1 MTVLSS
7 YVHIPY
13 REAGL
18 NRHHWVS
25 NTIHTMLRTVLNPK
39 NLHNSSLWLSGPEPL
54 VNYMNKE
61 YFNIQKSSIS
71 SGNQIIFQK
80 RGSSGFAH
88 QMLGACDSLLL
99 AVTNSRPFQSIASVV
114 VFL

>member
-1 MTVLSS
+1 MCIFPIEKRVESS
-7 YVHIPY
+7 SLGFEYDSYYV
-13 REAGL
+13 E
-18 NRHHWVS
+18 NS
-25 NTIHTMLRTVLNPK
+25 SQPK

-99 AVTNSRPFQSIASVV
+99 AVTNSRPFQSIASVF